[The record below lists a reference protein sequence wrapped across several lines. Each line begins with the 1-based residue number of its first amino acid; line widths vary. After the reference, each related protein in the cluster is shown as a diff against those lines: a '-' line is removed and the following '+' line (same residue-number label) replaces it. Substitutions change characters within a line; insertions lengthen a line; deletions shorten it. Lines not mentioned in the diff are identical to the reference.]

1 MKIFKKTISHSGR
14 RRIYLCGIKIASY
27 NRGKSKFDRIYARR
41 FRGLTDSEIRYCLE
55 ELFMKHVGYHPDLDN
70 PKTFN
75 EKLNW
80 LKLYSPNPLM
90 TICADKVAVRDY
102 VAEKV
107 GEKYLIPVL
116 GVYDCP
122 NDIDFNK
129 LPDKFVLKVN
139 WGSGQNII
147 VRDKSKLDIAETR
160 KKLAEWMKPEHNHYF
175 YSFERCYKDIKP
187 KIIAEKYIEQ
197 LDGNLLDYKIFCNN
211 GEPMF
216 LFVAID
222 RGKDLR
228 FNFYDLDFNKLPFKQ
243 HYENSD
249 KIIKKPKQF
258 DEMLDIARKLS
269 ADFVHCRVDFYVLDN
284 KLYFGELTFY
294 HFAGLEKFEP
304 AEWDRKLGDLL
315 VLPKVK

>member
-1 MKIFKKTISHSGR
+1 MKILKKTVSASGR
-14 RRIYLCGIKIASY
+14 TRIYLCGIKIASY
-27 NRGKSKFDRIYARR
+27 KKPKSKFDRIYAKR
-41 FRGLTDSEIRYCLE
+41 FKGLTDAEIRYCLE
-55 ELFMKHVGYHPDLDN
+55 HQSMKYTGYRPNLDN

-75 EKLNW
+75 EKLQW
-80 LKLYSPNPLM
+80 LKLYYRNPTM

-102 VAEKV
+102 VADKV
-107 GEKYLIPVL
+107 GAKYLIPVL
-116 GVYDCP
+116 GVYDNP
-122 NDIDFNK
+122 DDIDFDK
-129 LPDKFVLKVN
+129 LPNKFVLKVN

-147 VRDKSKLDIAETR
+147 VHDKSKLDIADTKR
-160 KKLAEWMKPEHNHYF
+160 KLAQWMKPESNHYF
-175 YSFERCYKDIKP
+175 AFFEWCYKDIKP

-249 KIIKKPKQF
+249 KVIKKPEQF

-284 KLYFGELTFY
+284 RLYFGELTFY

-315 VLPKVK
+315 VLPKGK